1 MGCRSGGHGVTRRCP
16 CRSPRMLALGLAG
29 GGTSLCNGETMPGGG
44 EQAGCSWERQTS
56 QEAGRRELD
65 RDVQCGSSRASEPGL
80 HAQRPRRCSGPEQGQ
95 RASTKRPAG
104 AQAQRRAGYS
114 PGVGEG
120 KFANVNS
127 RPGLLRPRVRPAPL
141 VPRRPAAGFP
151 QKAQCE
157 MQGVGVGRGKP
168 RVDWGP
174 PEGHSRGPRGGA
186 VERGGGGGRRLWV
199 ETGAGAGAWGDGETP
214 PSLREGSPEAV
225 TRGHHV

>member
-65 RDVQCGSSRASEPGL
+65 RDVQCGRSRASEPGL

-157 MQGVGVGRGKP
+157 MQGVGTGGASP
-168 RVDWGP
+168 GGLGP
-174 PEGHSRGPRGGA
+174 PRGTQPRPRGAALWREEEGA
-186 VERGGGGGRRLWV
+186 AGGCGWRLARALGPGGTERPRR
-199 ETGAGAGAWGDGETP
+199 
-214 PSLREGSPEAV
+214 PSEKAHPRL
-225 TRGHHV
+225 